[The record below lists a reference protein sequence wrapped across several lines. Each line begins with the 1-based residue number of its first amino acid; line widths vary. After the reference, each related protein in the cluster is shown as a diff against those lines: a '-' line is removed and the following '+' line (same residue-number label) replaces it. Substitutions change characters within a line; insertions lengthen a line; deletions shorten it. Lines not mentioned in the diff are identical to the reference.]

1 MSFNPQ
7 GEALYWG
14 APQSTSFVPEH
25 HFDDDG
31 DMTYSGAELKLENIA
46 LFNKTYNQQNFPPYG
61 ANGLPSD
68 NPMADRM
75 MFDDQ
80 GLAYGLPPVQESSI
94 SSGLSPSNNMLSQ
107 LKNSPDSSTSPS
119 VSEADRVG
127 KLQSAAR
134 APAKKKTKKQFI
146 EEKDNIL
153 LNTDDSELNEEELAL
168 KRKAQNRA
176 AQRAFRERKET
187 KLKDLEAKLLQSED
201 ERQKLLQELQSIK
214 QQNISMASENEL
226 LRLDKGPGSTAGNG
240 DGYGIPVVNR
250 FTFPQNQREFIQG
263 IMKGSEHQINGET
276 VNKVYDSPDHPG
288 HKVLAVGAVWDY
300 LQIKVEEEDYENLDI
315 VEVMERLRGNERCHG
330 YGPAYPLQLVNEV
343 IEQVSN
349 S

>member
-7 GEALYWG
+7 TEGIYWG
-14 APQSTSFVPEH
+14 APQGNSFAPEH
-25 HFDDDG
+25 HFDEG
-31 DMTYSGAELKLENIA
+31 GEMTYSGQELKLENIA
-46 LFNKTYNQQNFPPYG
+46 LFNKTYNQQNFPAYG
-61 ANGLPSD
+61 ANGLASD
-68 NPMADRM
+68 DQMADKLI
-75 MFDDQ
+75 FDDQ

-94 SSGLSPSNNMLSQ
+94 SSGLSPSNNVLSH
-107 LKNSPDSSTSPS
+107 LKNSPDSAVSPPLS
-119 VSEADRVG
+119 DADRVA
-127 KLQSAAR
+127 KSLAAR
-134 APAKKKTKKQFI
+134 GPAKRKTKKQFI
-146 EEKDNIL
+146 EEKDSIL

-201 ERQKLLQELQSIK
+201 ERQKLIQELHLIK

-226 LRLDKGPGSTAGNG
+226 LRLDKGPGTSSWHG
-240 DGYGIPVVNR
+240 DGYGAPVANK
-250 FTFPQNQREFIQG
+250 FTFPQNQREFIEG
-263 IMKGSEHQINGET
+263 IMEGSQHQINGET
-276 VNKVYDSPDHPG
+276 VNKVYDSPDQPG

-300 LQIKVEEEDYENLDI
+300 LQIKVEEEDYEDLDI

-330 YGPAYPLQLVNEV
+330 YGPAYPLQLVNQV

-349 S
+349 Q